1 MKKLW
6 EETKRQI
13 EAINDNEPTEYR
25 KGFMKIRF
33 ESDDDFSLDK
43 ALSNTD
49 MITVVASVLEKNDQ
63 HYPQFFYMNARIS
76 YKNTAIR
83 KN

>member
-49 MITVVASVLEKNDQ
+49 MITVVASVLEKNDK
-63 HYPQFFYMNARIS
+63 HYPPIFYMNARIS

>member
-13 EAINDNEPTEYR
+13 EAINDNEPAEYR

-49 MITVVASVLEKNDQ
+49 MITVVASVLEKNDK
-63 HYPQFFYMNARIS
+63 HYPPIFYMNARIS